1 MNDSGHQ
8 GGSAPRAAAAVAVWL
23 GAFEDALARRDAASA
38 AGLFLPDGHW
48 RDVLAF
54 TWQLRTVSG
63 APSIEEA
70 LRRTL
75 AETKPEGFR
84 PHPGRTPPRKVV
96 RAGTEALVVRL

>member
-8 GGSAPRAAAAVAVWL
+8 GGSAPRAAATTAWL
-23 GAFEDALARRDAASA
+23 GAFEDALARRDAPA
-38 AGLFLPDGHW
+38 ATGLFLPDGHW

-54 TWQLRTVSG
+54 TWQPQTVSG
-63 APSIEEA
+63 APAIEEA

-75 AETKPEGFR
+75 AETRPAGFR